1 MSSATLPN
9 TLPAPTTAIFAT
21 NKSPIRSAG
30 LVVFPLYAGS
40 DVATFLSNG
49 QSFDLTRVIRL
60 GGWGWNGM
68 KPMLAGA

>member
-30 LVVFPLYAGS
+30 VVAFPLMNSGS
-40 DVATFLSNG
+40 DAPNATVVSLEPSP
-49 QSFDLTRVIRL
+49 
-60 GGWGWNGM
+60 
-68 KPMLAGA
+68 K

>member
-30 LVVFPLYAGS
+30 LGVFPSFAGS
-40 DVATFLSNG
+40 DAATAAVVGLEPS
-49 QSFDLTRVIRL
+49 L
-60 GGWGWNGM
+60 
-68 KPMLAGA
+68 K

>member
-30 LVVFPLYAGS
+30 AVAIPLMGS
-40 DVATFLSNG
+40 DTPRATVVSLEPSP
-49 QSFDLTRVIRL
+49 
-60 GGWGWNGM
+60 
-68 KPMLAGA
+68 K

>member
-30 LVVFPLYAGS
+30 LGAFLPYAGS
-40 DVATFLSNG
+40 DAATAAVVGLEPS
-49 QSFDLTRVIRL
+49 L
-60 GGWGWNGM
+60 
-68 KPMLAGA
+68 K